1 MVIKSCQIELPIL
14 WRETVVVR
22 HETESEGVE
31 KDEVTDEDQIHD
43 GLSLLQTQEV
53 WDTNWSSLTLEKKV
67 TLNKPR

>member
-14 WRETVVVR
+14 WRETVDVR
-22 HETESEGVE
+22 HETEIEGFE

-53 WDTNWSSLTLEKKV
+53 WDTNWSSLTLGKKV